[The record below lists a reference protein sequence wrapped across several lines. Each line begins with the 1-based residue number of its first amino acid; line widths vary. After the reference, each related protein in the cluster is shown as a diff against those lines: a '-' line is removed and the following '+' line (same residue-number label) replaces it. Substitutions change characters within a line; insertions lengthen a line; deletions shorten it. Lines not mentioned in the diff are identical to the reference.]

1 MDLKNTAK
9 KFFWADEEEEL
20 QEEYSTP
27 RLLKSGH
34 LNIMVRTPKSFADVR
49 EYADSL
55 MNGCAIMVSF
65 DAVDAVLKN
74 RILDYLNGVSYIV
87 NASVSAVNDNLLLY
101 APEQVQIDKPQ
112 TARRS
117 GVMSSW
123 LNK

>member
-9 KFFWADEEEEL
+9 KFFWAEEEEDL
-20 QEEYSTP
+20 QEEYGTP
-27 RLLKSGH
+27 RLLRSGH
-34 LNIMVRTPKSFADVR
+34 LNFMVRTPKSFADVR
-49 EYADSL
+49 EYADAL
-55 MNGCAIMVSF
+55 MNGSAVMVSF

-74 RILDYLNGVSYIV
+74 RIFDYLNGVSYIV

-101 APEQVQIDKPQ
+101 APEQVEVDKQ
-112 TARRS
+112 QAVRRS

>member
-1 MDLKNTAK
+1 MGLKNTAM
-9 KFFWADEEEEL
+9 KFFWSDE
-20 QEEYSTP
+20 QEEQQEVYTRP

-74 RILDYLNGVSYIV
+74 RIFDYLNGVSYIV

-112 TARRS
+112 AARRN